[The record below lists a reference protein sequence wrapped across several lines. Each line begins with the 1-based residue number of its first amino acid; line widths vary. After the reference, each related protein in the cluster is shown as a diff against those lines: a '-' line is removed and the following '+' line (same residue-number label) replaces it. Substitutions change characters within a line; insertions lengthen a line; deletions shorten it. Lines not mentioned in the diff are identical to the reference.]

1 MEYTEKLKSFPL
13 LSTISG
19 ADLDDF
25 VKLLKPFTFS
35 AGTDIITEGDTGAD
49 MYFLMSGSVEIIRR
63 TIFGDSFV
71 CASLSDEEHSVFGE
85 MALIDS
91 DRRSAT
97 VRAVTD
103 CATLAISRDEF
114 TAYTESHPAAGVR
127 LLRFISIHLVRNI
140 RTENDNLNL
149 VYQALIEEIES
160 N

>member
-1 MEYTEKLKSFPL
+1 MSTADKLKSFPL

-19 ADLDDF
+19 EELEDF
-25 VKLLKPFTFS
+25 NRLLKEKRFP
-35 AGTDIITEGDTGAD
+35 AGTDIITEGDTGSD
-49 MYFLMSGSVEIIRR
+49 MYFLLKGSVDVIRK
-63 TIFGDSFV
+63 TIFGDSFI
-71 CASLSDEEHSVFGE
+71 CASLSGEEHSVFGE

-97 VRAVTD
+97 VRARTD
-103 CATLAISRDEF
+103 CDTLAISRDDF

-127 LLRFISIHLVRNI
+127 LLRFISVNLVRNI